1 MIHLDISIAYQIVL
15 FLALWLILN
24 KVLFRPYLNLL
35 AEREQKTAGA
45 QHDSSDLE
53 HEALRLKTEYE
64 EKIAQAQAAAYS
76 AKEAIVQEGRQQRE
90 KILNQARE
98 EAASRLERVR
108 SEVAAAL
115 DQERQR
121 AAAEV
126 GNVANAM
133 VAKVLGRAVQ

>member
-1 MIHLDISIAYQIVL
+1 
-15 FLALWLILN
+15 
-24 KVLFRPYLNLL
+24 
-35 AEREQKTAGA
+35 
-45 QHDSSDLE
+45 
-53 HEALRLKTEYE
+53 
-64 EKIAQAQAAAYS
+64 
-76 AKEAIVQEGRQQRE
+76 
-90 KILNQARE
+90 
-98 EAASRLERVR
+98 VR